1 MCKKGFYIHVW
12 SKSQSGATGKVYQDN
27 LYIKSNLSNS
37 VSGDVGTEPTATN
50 LSTKPVFLDN
60 ACEEET
66 DSLARHSA
74 RFLFPCTIEYSLIA
88 AAVIYKIYC
97 SVGDLSEDQGFI
109 QTNDREPS
117 CHKAHRGLF
126 FGLFVFILT
135 LISISLFY
143 VYQAKDTNIA
153 ANIFYASEIMLLFM
167 GILAV
172 FLGFIRMR
180 NLHFA
185 GDRVFVDAALLIV
198 STFGVLVFNSFVIV
212 SSTSRMNV
220 YPHVCV
226 MALSTSVLAF
236 AESIL
241 QTIFIL
247 DGLGRCAKTQK
258 QVRFKPGRTA
268 ITFLLMCNLCLWLIN
283 TFEMERTDT
292 FPIHT
297 EHYGALSWSII
308 THFCLPML
316 IFYRFHSSICLSD
329 IWIGAYL
336 FKKKQK

>member
-1 MCKKGFYIHVW
+1 MKQNNEILFCF
-12 SKSQSGATGKVYQDN
+12 T
-27 LYIKSNLSNS
+27 S
-37 VSGDVGTEPTATN
+37 VSVHEEIEDQTTN
-50 LSTKPVFLDN
+50 LTTKPVFIEN

-88 AAVIYKIYC
+88 AAVVYKMYC
-97 SVGDLSEDQGFI
+97 SVGDLAEDQELVC
-109 QTNDREPS
+109 TNDRAPS

-126 FGLFVFILT
+126 IGLFVFVLT
-135 LISISLFY
+135 LISISFFY
-143 VYQAKDTNIA
+143 VYQVKDSNIA
-153 ANIFYASEIMLLFM
+153 ANIFYASEIILLFM
-167 GILAV
+167 GVLAV

-180 NLHFA
+180 NLHF
-185 GDRVFVDAALLIV
+185 GGNRVFVDAALLIV
-198 STFGVLVFNSFVIV
+198 STFGVLVFNCFVIV
-212 SSTSRMNV
+212 SSTSHININS
-220 YPHVCV
+220 HVSM
-226 MALSTSVLAF
+226 MALTTSVLAF
-236 AESIL
+236 TESLL

-258 QVRFKPGRTA
+258 QVAFKPGRTA

-283 TFEMERTDT
+283 IFEIERTDT

-297 EHYGALSWSII
+297 EHYGALSWSTI

-316 IFYRFHSSICLSD
+316 IFYRFHSSVCLSD

-336 FKKKQK
+336 FQKKLK